1 MNVFKSVLQTAILAA
16 LLLSPAAA
24 QKGKE
29 GVIYDQV
36 KMRLA
41 NDPDI
46 KGGNLTV
53 DVKDGT
59 VTLEGKVSKERFKLK
74 AEKLAKKVKGVTQVI
89 NKLTVEP

>member
-1 MNVFKSVLQTAILAA
+1 MNVFRRISHVAILAA
-16 LLLSPAAA
+16 VLLSPAAA

-53 DVKDGT
+53 DVKNGI
-59 VTLEGKVSKERFKLK
+59 VTLEGKVSKDRFKLK
-74 AEKLAKKVKGVTQVI
+74 AEKLAKKVKGVTEVV